1 MTSIAAPEPHAC
13 RVQLDCFDGPLDLL
27 LTLIKERELDIVTV
41 PLAEVADQ
49 YVTYIRLMESLDVE
63 LAAEYLV
70 IAATLVFLK
79 SKALL
84 PPIPDELIA
93 EGEETPEEVE
103 ERLRQRL
110 IAYSRYKSA
119 GDELRRRL
127 DDEAGYLY
135 REGGDA
141 TTEIVQR
148 YALKLDKLSL
158 ALAAVLSRAKAE
170 PGTVARDRVSVIEQM
185 AYVARVVRDRGLAK
199 FSELCAGYHRGEI
212 VATFLAVLELI
223 RRGRVGFRQDQAF
236 SDIEVF
242 TVTSEVLSASGD

>member
-1 MTSIAAPEPHAC
+1 MTSIAIEGQHAC

-41 PLAEVADQ
+41 PLADVADQ
-49 YVTYIRLMESLDVE
+49 YVAYIRLMESLDVE
-63 LAAEYLV
+63 IAAEYLV
-70 IAATLVFLK
+70 IASTLVYLK

-84 PPIPDELIA
+84 PPIPEDLIA

-110 IAYSRYKSA
+110 IAYSRYRSA
-119 GDELRRRL
+119 GDELRKRL

-135 REGGDA
+135 REGGDP

-158 ALAAVLSRAKAE
+158 ALAAVLSRAKDE
-170 PGTVARDRVSVIEQM
+170 PRTVARDRVSVIEQM
-185 AYVARVVRDRGLAK
+185 AFVARIVRERGTAK
-199 FSELCAGYHRGEI
+199 FSELCAGYHRHEI
-212 VATFLAVLELI
+212 IATFLAVLELI
-223 RRGRVGFRQDQAF
+223 RRGRMGFRQDEAF
-236 SDIEVF
+236 ADIELF
-242 TVTSEVLSASGD
+242 RETVASGG

>member
-1 MTSIAAPEPHAC
+1 M
-13 RVQLDCFDGPLDLL
+13 QLDCFDGPLDLL

-41 PLAEVADQ
+41 PLADVADQ
-49 YVTYIRLMESLDVE
+49 YVAYIRLMESLNVE

-70 IAATLVFLK
+70 IASTLVFLK

-84 PPIPDELIA
+84 PPIPEELIA

-119 GDELRRRL
+119 GDELRKRL
-127 DDEAGYLY
+127 DEEAGYLY
-135 REGGDA
+135 REGGDS

-170 PGTVARDRVSVIEQM
+170 PRTVARDRISVIEQM
-185 AYVARVVRDRGLAK
+185 AYVARIVREHGAAR
-199 FSELCAGYHRGEI
+199 FSELCAGYHRHEI
-212 VATFLAVLELI
+212 IATFLAVLELI
-223 RRGRVGFRQDQAF
+223 RRGRMGFRQDEIFA
-236 SDIEVF
+236 DIELFPMTQDVI
-242 TVTSEVLSASGD
+242 ANGG